1 MIRIGNFFFKYRNWI
16 FILFYAALFIPSW
29 PLFSEKQFGNTYFL
43 WPIGIGLIITCFGQL
58 VRGLTIGLAYIIRG
72 GKEGKPFADHLVTEG
87 IFNHCRNPLYIGNI
101 LMLLGIGILA
111 NSLVYVFIVIPVF
124 LFIYQAIV
132 IAEEVFLRK
141 KFGTGFDQ
149 YCRQV
154 NRWWPNLKGFSK
166 TFSSMSFKWKRWII
180 KEHTTQLIW
189 LIGITLILFLNY
201 PELTGQD
208 TYQRNI
214 YLIITLGILLII
226 YTLFRYLYK
235 SGKLK
240 E

>member
-1 MIRIGNFFFKYRNWI
+1 
-16 FILFYAALFIPSW
+16 
-29 PLFSEKQFGNTYFL
+29 
-43 WPIGIGLIITCFGQL
+43 
-58 VRGLTIGLAYIIRG
+58 
-72 GKEGKPFADHLVTEG
+72 
-87 IFNHCRNPLYIGNI
+87 
-101 LMLLGIGILA
+101 MLLGIGILA

-132 IAEEVFLRK
+132 IAEEDFLRK